1 MTNQAA
7 IKTLIVE
14 DSMPTRRMLRARLE
28 TLGCTVVG
36 EAESPSQGLKLFREL
51 DPDIVTLDLIMPQ
64 LDDLNADGLF
74 KIIRREKPA
83 TSVIVISSMP
93 RQRLV
98 DRRTLGNEER
108 QHSDDPS
115 EGLSALQYL
124 SQGAIAYLEK
134 PFVNFDQLRDKLEAL
149 YPQMGLSTRQPGAR
163 VFKLA

>member
-1 MTNQAA
+1 
-7 IKTLIVE
+7 
-14 DSMPTRRMLRARLE
+14 
-28 TLGCTVVG
+28 
-36 EAESPSQGLKLFREL
+36 LFREL

-115 EGLSALQYL
+115 EGLSALHYL

-134 PFVNFDQLRDKLEAL
+134 PFVNFDQLRDKLEVL
-149 YPQMGLSTRQPGAR
+149 YPQMGISTRQPGAR